1 MGDEYGIYSLEA
13 LKLDATDEFAN
24 VSFLLGEVVEGRGV
38 EKFNNSIVS
47 FAAQKV
53 ENKNGA
59 YSTAGELMVNETV
72 LNAMFTFTVKGSSLP
87 LLLVPPLIEFG
98 R

>member
-1 MGDEYGIYSLEA
+1 M
-13 LKLDATDEFAN
+13 KLDATDEFAN

-72 LNAMFTFTVKGSSLP
+72 LNAMFTFTVKGSSLQGEMKLRKP
-87 LLLVPPLIEFG
+87 QKQEAK
-98 R
+98 